1 MDQLLLP
8 VLLGTNR
15 KQRLSVHPARWLLGE
30 MEKRPEIQTRLFDA
44 SEFALPHDDYGQE
57 IKHLFPD
64 WRDTIIKADGLVIV
78 TPEYNHGYPGTLKA
92 VLDLLLREY
101 VHKPVAFVGVSA
113 GPWGGTRVIEAM
125 LPMVRELGL
134 AATFSDLN
142 FPKVQKTFDAEGKL
156 LDPVFEKRAQDFL
169 DELVWMSRTLK
180 WGRENVPSK
189 FHQTQPAP

>member
-15 KQRLSVHPARWLLGE
+15 KKRLSVHPARWLLGE
-30 MEKRPEIQTRLFDA
+30 MEKRPEIQTRLFDV

-64 WRDTIIKADGLVIV
+64 WRDAIIKADGLVIV

-101 VHKPVAFVGVSA
+101 IHKPVAFVGVSA
-113 GPWGGTRVIEAM
+113 GLWGGTRVIEAM

-134 AATFSDLN
+134 AATFTDLN
-142 FPKVQKTFDAEGKL
+142 FPKVERTFDAEGRL
-156 LDPVFEKRAQDFL
+156 LDPAYEKRAADFL

-189 FHQTQPAP
+189 FHQTQPA